1 MKKYLILLSLIIV
14 SILPFG
20 TLAQVSSQDI
30 FSSEDDDLQIGG
42 DIFSD
47 FNEDMEAS
55 KVLEDERFYRFGR
68 FYSMSFSLGV
78 TTFDGNRGAAYD
90 NAPPSW
96 GFGLNFFND
105 FKSAFGMGVE
115 LSKHTM
121 LLEVPT
127 RAYDPDA
134 VGLIEVTMMRT
145 YFSYRYYIDTA
156 NLGTAITYSNPY
168 FTTRFEYWYLT
179 NDFIDQSLKD
189 KETEGGFGIGIG
201 GGLEFPIKIRESY
214 IGVEALYHSIS
225 FGDKFTSD
233 FQDVDGGSGGYDDLT
248 GNVWTLFVSYVISW

>member
-1 MKKYLILLSLIIV
+1 MKKYLSLFILVLLCAA
-14 SILPFG
+14 PYDCF
-20 TLAQVSSQDI
+20 AQVSSQDV
-30 FSSEDDDLQIGG
+30 FSIEDDDLQIGG
-42 DIFSD
+42 DIFND
-47 FNEDMEAS
+47 FNEDAEAS
-55 KVLEDERFYRFGR
+55 KVLEDERFYRYGR
-68 FYSMSFSLGV
+68 FFSMTFSLGY
-78 TTFDGNRGAAYD
+78 TSFDGNRGAAYD

-96 GFGLNFFND
+96 GFGLNYFSD
-105 FKSAFGMGVE
+105 FRTSFGLGVE

-127 RAYDPDA
+127 KAYDPNP
-134 VGLIEVTMMRT
+134 VGLIDISMLRT

-168 FTTRFEYWYLT
+168 FTTRFEYWYVT
-179 NDFIDQSLKD
+179 NKFKDQSLKD

-214 IGVEALYHSIS
+214 VGVEALYHSIS

-233 FQDVDGGSGGYDDLT
+233 FRDVEGGSGGFDDLT
-248 GNVWTLFVSYVISW
+248 GNVWTVFISYVMNW